1 MVKHAQ
7 TVCRQQPT
15 NCLSGFDHFVGLAL
29 KGLKWFSKFNS
40 VVVMTQNK
48 IFVFLKFEKKLQGKL
63 DSVTY
68 YLLYLKPKDIQF
80 RSLFTFGKYG
90 YKEFQTSIWFPFLFR
105 SKMFKM

>member
-68 YLLYLKPKDIQF
+68 HLLYLKPKDIQF

>member
-1 MVKHAQ
+1 
-7 TVCRQQPT
+7 
-15 NCLSGFDHFVGLAL
+15 
-29 KGLKWFSKFNS
+29 
-40 VVVMTQNK
+40 MTQNK

-63 DSVTY
+63 DSVNY